1 MLFGVMVTLGQYTV
15 TMFLVDISPSMGA
28 TRTVELPPG
37 PGGEE
42 RSAEMTNLEWALQF
56 VKFKIQEMVCFV
68 NVYWRRCSEC
78 KYCFQIFG
86 GRKTEQCGVIVFG
99 SDRMCHLFSFAKI
112 PSSICSFCG
121 E

>member
-1 MLFGVMVTLGQYTV
+1 MLFGVIVTLGQYTV

-42 RSAEMTNLEWALQF
+42 RSVEMTNLEWALQF
-56 VKFKIQEMVCFV
+56 VKFKIQEMVCCV
-68 NVYWRRCSEC
+68 NVYWRRGSEH
-78 KYCFQIFG
+78 KYAFRYLAG
-86 GRKTEQCGVIVFG
+86 
-99 SDRMCHLFSFAKI
+99 AKR
-112 PSSICSFCG
+112 SSV